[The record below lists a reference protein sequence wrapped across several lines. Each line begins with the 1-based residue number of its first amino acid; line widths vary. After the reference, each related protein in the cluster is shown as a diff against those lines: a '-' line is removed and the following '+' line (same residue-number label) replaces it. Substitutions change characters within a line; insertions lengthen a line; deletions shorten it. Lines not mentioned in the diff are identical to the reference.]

1 MSGLAGR
8 GHGHRSVDFLKGIWA
23 AVPTPFAPDG
33 DIDLPGVRANA
44 HRFGDSLR
52 LDGIFC
58 NGLIGEL
65 WSLALHER
73 KQILEAALSGA
84 GALKVGTV
92 VTAHSLPDT
101 LELARHAGDAGAHHI
116 VLMSPPGIIQEDDI
130 ERYVRTVA
138 GATSTP
144 IVIFDGGAQTGG
156 FSGSL
161 LARFAQDGII
171 SGVKCT
177 RGGDSAEVLR
187 ATCENRIPITDP
199 YESHAFSN
207 LLRFDLRTLY
217 ADPEP
222 YLFQHPREHMIAA
235 YFAAFAAGDVA
246 QAARLFRDLEPIRHV
261 YHRWIMAPLQNG
273 VPVNAIV
280 KRWFALMGFAAGPVR
295 APLSALSEDH
305 ASTFDTE
312 LKDAFSTVYGPEF
325 VFPAMDRS
333 RWKS

>member
-1 MSGLAGR
+1 MSGLAG
-8 GHGHRSVDFLKGIWA
+8 GEHGQNSVDFLKGIWA

-33 DIDLPGVRANA
+33 DIDLSGVQANA
-44 HRFGDSLR
+44 RRFGDNLR

-73 KQILEAALSGA
+73 KQILEAALAGA

-92 VTAHSLPDT
+92 VTAHGLPDT
-101 LELARHAGDAGAHHI
+101 LDLARHAGDVGAHHI
-116 VLMSPPGIIQEDDI
+116 VLMSPPGITQEDDI

-138 GATSTP
+138 GATSAP

-161 LARFAQDGII
+161 LAHLARDNII

-177 RGGDSAEVLR
+177 RGGDAAEVLR
-187 ATCENRIPITDP
+187 ATCENRISIADP
-199 YESHAFSN
+199 YESHALSN
-207 LLRFDLRTLY
+207 MLRFDLRTLY

-222 YLFQHPREHMIAA
+222 YLFQHAGARVIAA

-273 VPVNAIV
+273 LPVNGVV
-280 KRWFALMGFAAGPVR
+280 KRWFSLMGFAAGPVR
-295 APLSALSEDH
+295 APLAALSEDH
-305 ASTFDTE
+305 ASKFDAE
-312 LKDAFSTVYGPEF
+312 LKDAFRTVYGSDF
-325 VFPAMDRS
+325 VFPAMDQS

>member
-1 MSGLAGR
+1 MSGSGR
-8 GHGHRSVDFLKGIWA
+8 RERGQSSPDFLKGIWA
-23 AVPTPFAPDG
+23 AVPTPFAHDG
-33 DIDLPGVRANA
+33 GIDLPGAQANA
-44 HRFGDSLR
+44 RRFGDSLR

-65 WSLALHER
+65 WSLALDER
-73 KQILEAALSGA
+73 KQILEAYLAGA
-84 GALKVGTV
+84 GAVKVGTV
-92 VTAHSLPDT
+92 VTAHSLSDT
-101 LELARHAGDAGAHHI
+101 LELARHASDAGAHHI
-116 VLMSPPGIIQEDDI
+116 VLLRPPGITQEDDI
-130 ERYVRTVA
+130 ERYVRAVA
-138 GATSTP
+138 GATSAP

-161 LARFAQDGII
+161 LAHLASDGVI

-177 RGGDSAEVLR
+177 RGEDAAEVLR

-222 YLFQHPREHMIAA
+222 YLFQHPGAHMIAA

-246 QAARLFRDLEPIRHV
+246 EAARLFRKLEPIRSV
-261 YHRWIMAPLQNG
+261 YHRWIMAPLQSGLPVNG
-273 VPVNAIV
+273 VV

-295 APLSALSEDH
+295 APLSALTVDQ
-305 ASTFDTE
+305 ASTFDAE
-312 LKDAFSTVYGPEF
+312 LKGAFSAVYGSEF
-325 VFPAMDRS
+325 VFPAMDQG